1 MNIAF
6 VPEGTHPFRDTHKS
20 LGPTVSPLACQAL
33 MLAGD
38 ITLVIDSND
47 MICDVSLGGP
57 AISEGW
63 VDELIGKRWSDTVSV
78 ESRSKIETLCHD
90 VRSGEGKPRWRQVN
104 HSSALGDLPVRY
116 TTLGADQQG
125 HIVAIGRDMRS
136 EAVLQQRLLQSQ
148 QAVERDYVKMRQVE
162 ARYRQLFDL
171 STEAVLVADASTRRI
186 LEANPAACHLLGSN
200 AKSLMGQPIANL
212 FDSAVRDKI
221 IALLGSVGAAEQ
233 RQPVALR
240 LAQDAGDVMVAAS
253 LFRQDRGSCF
263 LIRLVPHGAMAVQFD
278 QVQRPLINVIDS
290 MPDALVVTDENL
302 LILSNNSAFLDMVQ
316 LARKEQVNGQPL
328 SRFLGRPGIDLN
340 LLMTELRDYGTARNF
355 ATVLRSVYDGQED
368 VEASAVSVQDEGVI
382 RYGFSI
388 RSVGRK
394 LASLSPAAAGLP
406 RSVEQLTELV
416 GRVALKDIVRESTD
430 LIERLCIEA
439 ALVYTSD
446 NRASAAEVLGLS
458 RQSLY
463 SKLHRHGLGNLGE
476 AETAR

>member
-6 VPEGTHPFRDTHKS
+6 VPEGTHPFRDSQKS
-20 LGPTVSPLACQAL
+20 LGLGVSALACRAL

-38 ITLVIDSND
+38 ITLVIDSQD
-47 MICDVSLGGP
+47 VICDAALGGP
-57 AISEGW
+57 SISESW
-63 VDELIGKRWSDTVSV
+63 TDELIGKRWADTVTI
-78 ESRSKIETLCHD
+78 ESRSKIETLCRD

-104 HSSALGDLPVRY
+104 HSSALGELPVRY
-116 TTLGADQQG
+116 TTLGADSQG
-125 HIVAIGRDMRS
+125 HIIAIGRDMRA

-148 QAVERDYVKMRQVE
+148 QAIERDYVKMRQVE

-171 STEAVLVADASTRRI
+171 SSEAVIVADTTNRRI
-186 LEANPAACHLLGSN
+186 LEANPAACHLLAAN
-200 AKSLMGQPIANL
+200 AKSLVGQPVSNL
-212 FDSAVRDKI
+212 FDASVRDKVV
-221 IALLGSVGAAEQ
+221 ALLGSVGAAEQ
-233 RQPVALR
+233 RQPLAVR
-240 LAQDAGDVMVAAS
+240 LAQDAGDVMLAVS

-263 LIRLVPHGAMAVQFD
+263 LIRLVPDGAMAQQFD
-278 QVQRPLINVIDS
+278 LSQRPLMNVIDS

-302 LILSNNSAFLDMVQ
+302 LILSGNSAFLDMVQ
-316 LARKEQVNGQPL
+316 LPRKEQVHGQPL

-340 LLMTELRDYGTARNF
+340 LLLTELQDYGTARNF
-355 ATVLRSVYDGQED
+355 ATVLRSIYDGQED
-368 VEASAVSVQDEGVI
+368 VEASAVSVQDEGI
-382 RYGFSI
+382 TRYGFSI

-394 LASLSPAAAGLP
+394 LASMTQPNAGLP

-476 AETAR
+476 PDSGN